1 MSPEITHADVATEH
15 AASYMKQLCRHWSHK
30 FPVSFDDREG
40 RIEMPNTLVL
50 LQAEPHHL
58 LVRLELTAEADRER
72 MQRVVAEHLQRFGF
86 REQLAFDWKQDNAT
100 LA

>member
-1 MSPEITHADVATEH
+1 MSPEITHVAVPTEH

-40 RIEMPNTLVL
+40 RIDMPNTLVL
-50 LQAEPHHL
+50 LQAEPEQL
-58 LVRLELTAEADRER
+58 LVRLELSPEADRER
-72 MQRVVAEHLQRFGF
+72 MQHVVAEHLQRFGF
-86 REQLAFDWKQDNAT
+86 REQLAFNWKQDTAT